1 MACFW
6 FSLSLRG
13 ALKGVRVASANHWLV
28 YFVRCRKVV
37 QVLGFLTF
45 VFLGLCLCLW
55 LRLRLGLD
63 LGLGLVLTLLTIHR
77 GPRILI
83 RFVLYLLVP
92 LINFILQRDGSTS
105 NISFKLLCKKIIL
118 LALISRVARPFS
130 KRTAPCRLLHD
141 RCASN
146 FGVQR
151 FRWRIRIRIW
161 A

>member
-6 FSLSLRG
+6 FRLSLRG
-13 ALKGVRVASANHWLV
+13 ALKGVRAASTNHWLG

-55 LRLRLGLD
+55 LCLSLS
-63 LGLGLVLTLLTIHR
+63 LLTIHR
-77 GPRILI
+77 GPLILI
-83 RFVLYLLVP
+83 RLVLYLLIP
-92 LINFILQRDGSTS
+92 LINSILQRDGSTS
-105 NISFKLLCKKIIL
+105 NISFKLVSKKIIL
-118 LALISRVARPFS
+118 LALITRVDRPLS

-141 RCASN
+141 RCASD

-151 FRWRIRIRIW
+151 APGWLRIRIW